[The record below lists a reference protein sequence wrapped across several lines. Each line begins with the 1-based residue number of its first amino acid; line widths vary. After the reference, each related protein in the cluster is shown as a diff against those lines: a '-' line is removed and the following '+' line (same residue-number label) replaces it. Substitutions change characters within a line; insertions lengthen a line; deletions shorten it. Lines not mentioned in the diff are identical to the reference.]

1 MKNFKNTHKPHQ
13 NHSFGYNFIMFC
25 VGYNTKLENLDIYET
40 FFQINKKMD
49 TIQKSDKDIN

>member
-1 MKNFKNTHKPHQ
+1 M
-13 NHSFGYNFIMFC
+13 MFC

-40 FFQINKKMD
+40 LFQINKKMD